1 MAPETNP
8 DQSYYDPAAHYDVE
22 SVRFFDVAHEGAHV
36 RAVAQAADVLAGLQ
50 GASSRSVVVLVTDAI
65 SEAAAQC
72 AVALVDFG
80 RAPVMVTR
88 TLPEF
93 VGALDVVIVVGDAPD
108 AETVTRQLSAAAGRG
123 AEVVLAGPASGPV
136 VEDASRGVI
145 LLPAPPT
152 ADGASPLRT
161 IAAIG
166 AVCAALTGVQA
177 LIDGP
182 ADAIDFELRQLS
194 PERDVSVNAA
204 RQLREFVDGARI
216 LHTGYTATGA
226 AVARLIAALWSAR
239 GLPSG
244 FVGRED
250 LAAALEAS
258 AVEPGGNST
267 GNSTGNSA
275 GAADDIFYDPFIDG
289 PPAQVPVKTVVWAQ
303 REPHLLGAR
312 AEYVADD
319 AVDADGETVAATAG
333 GGDEFSAALRL
344 IVRGLAATAMQ
355 AEK

>member
-1 MAPETNP
+1 MAPETNS
-8 DQSYYDPAAHYDVE
+8 DLGADDRSYYDGAAGYDIE
-22 SVRFFDVAHEGAHV
+22 SVRFFDIAHEGAHV
-36 RAVAQAADVLAGLQ
+36 RAIAQAAELLDGLRNT
-50 GASSRSVVVLVTDAI
+50 SPRSVVVLVTDAV

-72 AVALVDFG
+72 AVALLDFG

-88 TLPEF
+88 FVPEF

-108 AETVTRQLSAAAGRG
+108 AENATRLISASAGRG

-136 VEDASRGVI
+136 VEDIPRGVI
-145 LLPAPPT
+145 CLPAPPT

-161 IAAIG
+161 IAAIA
-166 AVCAALTGVQA
+166 AVCATLTDTQA

-216 LHTGYTATGA
+216 LHTGYTPVGA
-226 AVARLIAALWSAR
+226 AVAALVSALWSAH

-250 LAAALEAS
+250 LARALEQTS
-258 AVEPGGNST
+258 AESAGNS
-267 GNSTGNSA
+267 S
-275 GAADDIFYDPFIDG
+275 GATDDIFYDPLIDG
-289 PPAQVPVKTVVWAQ
+289 PPAQVPVKTIVWAQ
-303 REPHLLGAR
+303 RDAHLLGAR
-312 AEYVADD
+312 AEYVE
-319 AVDADGETVAATAG
+319 ADGAAAT
-333 GGDEFSAALRL
+333 GDEFSAALRL

-355 AEK
+355 VE